1 MAILGGSPLGLIG
14 LKSMSD
20 KTGMST
26 FNGGLSRNV
35 KVSEYNR
42 SRAGTLFSGQRRL
55 RAWPNLKGKISPGM
69 DISQVGKKIVEVPNK
84 ELDDFDTTGLAD
96 VRYEVDEKGNKV
108 WKDGYQ
114 SPMGG
119 AGAKGQNLL
128 HNNDVYDTSV
138 LNLIEKLAP
147 TKGALKP
154 ADFAY
159 LKDLGVYP
167 NNRLMICRRFMTP
180 TGDNIMVNNIRDG
193 KARDVSSLGT
203 MISWIPEGDNFLSI
217 TFGEVWEE
225 AKADFTGILNSLGDD
240 FGKSGLGDKAAAG
253 GLALPLP
260 GFTEIFQ
267 RMFLERF
274 GLLDKG
280 SGAGIPAGNPNLI
293 KEAKV
298 RTTVPYGAAGSGLAT
313 TVSIVMVC
321 EYELKF
327 ISGIDPT
334 IVWMDILGTITR
346 FGTSNSSNYGLSGG
360 VASRLAKWARN
371 PSSLLTDVISAV
383 VDIIKD
389 VKDEVLKGLK
399 KIRDAAISAA
409 ASAKKAADEKDSAAE
424 EKEKKEK
431 AGEEIVEEDPQ
442 VTTQKM
448 ANKAAKAVFDAGS
461 VALNLLTDGIK
472 KTITGSI
479 YKYRVQVMGI
489 VAALTGNPSTPW
501 HLTIGNPLRP
511 VFCSGDMLVKSTTL
525 KLGPILAF
533 NDLPS
538 SITAEFTI
546 ENARPWGMQEIMA
559 KFNSGYLRTVDIQKT
574 YFETT
579 QEITADKDGTER
591 VTADEAAGI
600 LPPLTI
606 EQTKDNTVNDD
617 AKNKEIIGDDKT
629 KDKTKAVDGGKEVKP
644 DILPNPF
651 VQDNGLNN
659 STLPVGTISAP
670 KEPLKS
676 VDTGNKVAPGSETTL
691 ANPWVKATPVSGTT
705 LGNPFNTGN
714 AITNSK
720 LGG

>member
-1 MAILGGSPLGLIG
+1 MAVLGGSPLGLIG

-42 SRAGTLFSGQRRL
+42 SRAGTLFSGKRRL
-55 RAWPNLKGKISPGM
+55 RAWPNISGKISQGY
-69 DISQVGKKIVEVPNK
+69 DISQDKDGNIIETKNDSLNDI
-84 ELDDFDTTGLAD
+84 DTTGTSD
-96 VRYEVDEKGNKV
+96 VTYEIQSDGSTIL
-108 WKDGYQ
+108 KDGYT
-114 SPMGG
+114 SPMGA
-119 AGAKGQNLL
+119 AGAKGQNVL

-147 TKGALKP
+147 TKGALRP

-167 NNRLMICRRFMTP
+167 NNRLMICRRFITP
-180 TGDNIMVNNIRDG
+180 SGDNIMVNNIRDG
-193 KARDVSSLGT
+193 KARDFSSLGT
-203 MISWIPEGDNFLSI
+203 MISWIPEGDNFLNI

-225 AKADFTGILNSLGDD
+225 AKADFTGILNSLGED
-240 FGKSGLGDKAAAG
+240 FGKSNLGGAAAAG
-253 GLALPLP
+253 FGSLPLP

-274 GLLDKG
+274 GLLDRG
-280 SGAGIPAGNPNLI
+280 AGAGIPAGNPNLI

-298 RTTVPYGAAGSGLAT
+298 RHTVGYGDAGSGLAT
-313 TVSIVMVC
+313 TISIVMVC

-360 VASRLAKWARN
+360 VASRLAKWSRD
-371 PSSLLTDVISAV
+371 PTSLLRDVIKAVTDIIEKVKKEV
-383 VDIIKD
+383 VD
-389 VKDEVLKGLK
+389 GLQA
-399 KIRDAAISAA
+399 IYNAAT
-409 ASAKKAADEKDSAAE
+409 KAADKLDDKKPVEKTEEKDPGVEAK
-424 EKEKKEK
+424 EKE
-431 AGEEIVEEDPQ
+431 
-442 VTTQKM
+442 
-448 ANKAAKAVFDAGS
+448 NKAATAVFNAGKK
-461 VALNLLTDGIK
+461 ALNLLTQSIQ

-489 VAALTGNPSTPW
+489 VAALTGNPSCPW

-579 QEITADKDGTER
+579 ANIQIGKDKVER
-591 VTADEAAGI
+591 EGVIELPGYLPGEFSIGI
-600 LPPLTI
+600 VNKTPL
-606 EQTKDNTVNDD
+606 NDD
-617 AKNKEIIGDDKT
+617 VKKTEIIGDDKT
-629 KDKTKAVDGGKEVKP
+629 KAIDGGKEPKP
-644 DILPNPF
+644 SGPLTQEETKKKDSEVLFINNTAPINNAPPGKSLGLPSTWDTTTTTERAKGGTDLLP
-651 VQDNGLNN
+651 QDVTKDA
-659 STLPVGTISAP
+659 SSSQVT
-670 KEPLKS
+670 
-676 VDTGNKVAPGSETTL
+676 
-691 ANPWVKATPVSGTT
+691 
-705 LGNPFNTGN
+705 
-714 AITNSK
+714 
-720 LGG
+720 

>member
-20 KTGMST
+20 SKTGMST

-42 SRAGTLFSGQRRL
+42 SRAGSLFSGKRRL
-55 RAWPNLKGKISPGM
+55 RAWPNISGKIAYGVKT
-69 DISQVGKKIVEVPNK
+69 DLNGNETKDSQY
-84 ELDDFDTTGLAD
+84 DDVDTTGTED
-96 VRYEVDEKGNKV
+96 VKYVKKPDGTTKV
-108 WKDGYQ
+108 VDGYQ
-114 SPMGG
+114 SPMGKP
-119 AGAKGQNLL
+119 GAKGQNVL

-147 TKGALKP
+147 TKGALRP

-167 NNRLMICRRFMTP
+167 NNRLMICRRFISP
-180 TGDNIMVNNIRDG
+180 SGDNIMVNNLKDG

-225 AKADFTGILNSLGDD
+225 AKADFTGILNSLGED
-240 FGKSGLGDKAAAG
+240 FGKSGVGGIAGAAG
-253 GLALPLP
+253 GALPLP

-267 RMFLERF
+267 RMFLEHF

-280 SGAGIPAGNPNLI
+280 SGSGIPAGNPNLI

-298 RTTVPYGAAGSGLAT
+298 RHTVGYGEAGSGLAT
-313 TVSIVMVC
+313 TINITMVC

-360 VASRLAKWARN
+360 VASRLAKWSRN
-371 PSSLLTDVISAV
+371 PNSLLSDVIDSVRGIIEKVKTEV
-383 VDIIKD
+383 VA
-389 VKDEVLKGLK
+389 GLK
-399 KIRDAAISAA
+399 KIYNAAVDAA
-409 ASAKKAADEKDSAAE
+409 KKVRTESDEATTAPKEGDPDYVKVDPAE
-424 EKEKKEK
+424 EAQNK
-431 AGEEIVEEDPQ
+431 
-442 VTTQKM
+442 
-448 ANKAAKAVFDAGS
+448 ANKAAMAVYNAGTA
-461 VALNLLTDGIK
+461 ALNLLTQGIQ

-511 VFCSGDMLVKSTTL
+511 VFCSGDMLVKTTTL

-579 QEITADKDGTER
+579 TTITKVNDTE
-591 VTADEAAGI
+591 TAGVAEQAGV
-600 LPPLTI
+600 LPELDTTI
-606 EQTKDNTVNDD
+606 TDNPNGDAVNDD
-617 AKNKEIIGDDKT
+617 AKKKEIIGVDKT
-629 KDKTKAVDGGKEVKP
+629 MAIDGGKEVK
-644 DILPNPF
+644 
-651 VQDNGLNN
+651 
-659 STLPVGTISAP
+659 
-670 KEPLKS
+670 KEDLTK
-676 VDTGNKVAPGSETTL
+676 
-691 ANPWVKATPVSGTT
+691 TP
-705 LGNPFNTGN
+705 
-714 AITNSK
+714 
-720 LGG
+720 

>member
-1 MAILGGSPLGLIG
+1 MAVLGGSPLGLIG
-14 LKSMSD
+14 LKSISD

-42 SRAGTLFSGQRRL
+42 SRAGTLFSGKRRL
-55 RAWPNLKGKISPGM
+55 RAWPNISGKTSKGIKIEKDGSETP
-69 DISQVGKKIVEVPNK
+69 DPSSDEV
-84 ELDDFDTTGLAD
+84 DTTGTAD
-96 VRYEVDEKGNKV
+96 VTYKLNP
-108 WKDGYQ
+108 DGSTTVQDNYT
-114 SPMGG
+114 SPMGN
-119 AGAKGQNLL
+119 AGSKGQNVL

-147 TKGALKP
+147 TKGALRP

-167 NNRLMICRRFMTP
+167 NNRLMICRRFISP
-180 TGDNIMVNNIRDG
+180 SGDNIMVNNVRNG
-193 KARDVSSLGT
+193 KARDVPSLGT

-240 FGKSGLGDKAAAG
+240 FGKSGVGGIAGAAG
-253 GLALPLP
+253 GALPLP

-267 RMFLERF
+267 RMFLEHF

-280 SGAGIPAGNPNLI
+280 AGAGIPAGNPNLI

-298 RTTVPYGAAGSGLAT
+298 RHTVGYGEAGSGLAT
-313 TVSIVMVC
+313 TINITMVC

-346 FGTSNSSNYGLSGG
+346 FGTSNSSNYGLSGA
-360 VASRLAKWARN
+360 VASRIAKWSRD
-371 PSSLLTDVISAV
+371 PTSLLRDVIDSVKGIIIAV
-383 VDIIKD
+383 KT
-389 VKDEVLKGLK
+389 EVLKGLN
-399 KIRDAAISAA
+399 KIYS
-409 ASAKKAADEKDSAAE
+409 
-424 EKEKKEK
+424 
-431 AGEEIVEEDPQ
+431 
-442 VTTQKM
+442 
-448 ANKAAKAVFDAGS
+448 AAKAAANDLAKPKPPETEEPKDPDVVAKDKANAAATAVFNAGS
-461 VALNLLTDGIK
+461 SALNLLTQGIE

-489 VAALTGNPSTPW
+489 VASLTGNPSTPW

-511 VFCSGDMLVKSTTL
+511 VFCSGDMLVKTTTL

-579 QEITADKDGTER
+579 AQINVDDNGTESEG
-591 VTADEAAGI
+591 VIESAGI
-600 LPPLTI
+600 LPGETVSVETKKDEKQLDNND
-606 EQTKDNTVNDD
+606 QTK
-617 AKNKEIIGDDKT
+617 KEEVKVDDKT
-629 KDKTKAVDGGKEVKP
+629 TKAVNGEKE
-644 DILPNPF
+644 L
-651 VQDNGLNN
+651 
-659 STLPVGTISAP
+659 T
-670 KEPLKS
+670 KEQLQS
-676 VDTGNKVAPGSETTL
+676 QMIG
-691 ANPWVKATPVSGTT
+691 
-705 LGNPFNTGN
+705 
-714 AITNSK
+714 
-720 LGG
+720 

>member
-1 MAILGGSPLGLIG
+1 MAVLGGSPLGLIG

-20 KTGMST
+20 KRGMST

-42 SRAGTLFSGQRRL
+42 SRAGTLFSGKRRL
-55 RAWPNLKGKISPGM
+55 RAWPNISGKIAPYHEIKSDGTKGDAVEAFD
-69 DISQVGKKIVEVPNK
+69 DI
-84 ELDDFDTTGLAD
+84 DTTGTAD
-96 VRYEVDEKGNKV
+96 VRYELQADGSTKLV
-108 WKDGYQ
+108 DGYT
-114 SPMGG
+114 SPMG
-119 AGAKGQNLL
+119 AEGAKGQNVL

-138 LNLIEKLAP
+138 LNLIEKLAS

-167 NNRLMICRRFMTP
+167 NNRLMICRRFISP
-180 TGDNIMVNNIRDG
+180 SGDNIMVSNLNKEG
-193 KARDVSSLGT
+193 KAKDFSSLGT
-203 MISWIPEGDNFLSI
+203 MISWIPEGDNFLNI

-225 AKADFTGILNSLGDD
+225 AKADFTGILNSLGED
-240 FGKSGLGDKAAAG
+240 FGKSGLGGAAAAG
-253 GLALPLP
+253 GGLLPLP

-267 RMFLERF
+267 RMFLEHF

-280 SGAGIPAGNPNLI
+280 SGSGIPAGNPNLI

-298 RTTVPYGAAGSGLAT
+298 RHTVPYGEAGSGLAT
-313 TVSIVMVC
+313 TISIVMVC

-360 VASRLAKWARN
+360 VASRLAKWSRD
-371 PSSLLTDVISAV
+371 PTSLLRDVIKAV
-383 VDIIKD
+383 TDIIDK
-389 VKDEVLKGLK
+389 VKSEVIDGLK
-399 KIRDAAISAA
+399 AIYNAAT
-409 ASAKKAADEKDSAAE
+409 KAADKLDDKPPEKTEETDPGAE
-424 EKEKKEK
+424 AK
-431 AGEEIVEEDPQ
+431 ARE
-442 VTTQKM
+442 
-448 ANKAAKAVFDAGS
+448 NKAAQSVLNAGKK
-461 VALNLLTDGIK
+461 ALNLLTQGIS
-472 KTITGSI
+472 KTIIGSI

-511 VFCSGDMLVKSTTL
+511 VFCAGDMLVKTTTL

-579 QEITADKDGTER
+579 ASVKTKKDGTEYEGPIDR
-591 VTADEAAGI
+591 AGY
-600 LPPLTI
+600 LPGELNSTDVPK
-606 EQTKDNTVNDD
+606 EGAVNDD
-617 AKNKEIIGDDKT
+617 AKKKEIIGDDKT
-629 KDKTKAVDGGKEVKP
+629 KALDGGKEAKP

-651 VQDNGLNN
+651 LQDNGLNN

-676 VDTGNKVAPGSETTL
+676 VDTGNKVAPGSGTTL
-691 ANPWVKATPVSGTT
+691 TNPYVKATPVSGTT

>member
-1 MAILGGSPLGLIG
+1 MAVLGGSPLGLIG

-20 KTGMST
+20 KRGMST

-42 SRAGTLFSGQRRL
+42 SRAGTLFSGKRRL
-55 RAWPNLKGKISPGM
+55 RAWPNISGKISPGM
-69 DISQVGKKIVEVPNK
+69 DIKQDAQGNITEVPNK
-84 ELDDFDTTGLAD
+84 ELDDIDTTGTSDVKYVLQAD
-96 VRYEVDEKGNKV
+96 GSTKLE
-108 WKDGYQ
+108 DGYT
-114 SPMGG
+114 SPMG
-119 AGAKGQNLL
+119 AEGAKGQNVL

-138 LNLIEKLAP
+138 LNLIEKLAS

-167 NNRLMICRRFMTP
+167 NNRLMICRRFISP
-180 TGDNIMVNNIRDG
+180 SGDNIMVSNLNKEG
-193 KARDVSSLGT
+193 KARDFSSLGT
-203 MISWIPEGDNFLSI
+203 MISWIPENDNFLTI

-225 AKADFTGILNSLGDD
+225 AKADFTGILNSLGED
-240 FGKSGLGDKAAAG
+240 FGKTGLGGAASAAG
-253 GLALPLP
+253 GLLPLP

-280 SGAGIPAGNPNLI
+280 SGSGIPAGNPNLI

-298 RTTVPYGAAGSGLAT
+298 RATVGYGVAGSGLAT
-313 TVSIVMVC
+313 TINIVMVC

-360 VASRLAKWARN
+360 VASRLAKWSRD
-371 PSSLLTDVISAV
+371 PTSLLRDVITAV
-383 VDIIKD
+383 TDIIGK
-389 VKDEVLKGLK
+389 VKKEVLDGLTA
-399 KIRDAAISAA
+399 IYNAAT
-409 ASAKKAADEKDSAAE
+409 KAADKLDDKPPEKTEETEPGVAAKA
-424 EKEKKEK
+424 KE
-431 AGEEIVEEDPQ
+431 
-442 VTTQKM
+442 
-448 ANKAAKAVFDAGS
+448 NKAAQSVYNAGQK
-461 VALNLLTDGIK
+461 ALNLLTQGIN
-472 KTITGSI
+472 KTIIGSI

-511 VFCSGDMLVKSTTL
+511 VFCAGDMLVKSTTL

-579 QEITADKDGTER
+579 ASVKTDKNGKESEGPLDRPGY
-591 VTADEAAGI
+591 
-600 LPPLTI
+600 LPGEENATDIP
-606 EQTKDNTVNDD
+606 
-617 AKNKEIIGDDKT
+617 KEGAINSNNLDKGGATGD
-629 KDKTKAVDGGKEVKP
+629 DKTKAVDGGKEPKP
-644 DILPNPF
+644 S
-651 VQDNGLNN
+651 G
-659 STLPVGTISAP
+659 
-670 KEPLKS
+670 PL
-676 VDTGNKVAPGSETTL
+676 TQEETTKKDSEVL
-691 ANPWVKATPVSGTT
+691 FINNTASINNAQPGKSLGLPGTWDT
-705 LGNPFNTGN
+705 TTTTES
-714 AITNSK
+714 AK
-720 LGG
+720 GGTDLLPQDVTKDASSSQVT